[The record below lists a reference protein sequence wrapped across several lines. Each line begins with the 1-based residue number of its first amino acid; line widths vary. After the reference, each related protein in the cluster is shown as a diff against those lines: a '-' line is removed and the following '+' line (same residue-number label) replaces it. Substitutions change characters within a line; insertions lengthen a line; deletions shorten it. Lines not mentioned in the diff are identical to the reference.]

1 MTAPNLMSGNSA
13 YGQTTA
19 TQMMGTTLYTILSNA
34 VGSNSVIKLDTL
46 NIANNT
52 TTAIQ
57 CTINYN
63 TGAAGAGTNLP
74 LIYAAIVPAYGTLTV
89 IDRGTHYYL
98 AEGTSITAAMTGTSN
113 WSVVSASYEVIS

>member
-19 TQMMGTTLYTILSNA
+19 TQLIGTALTTIVSNA
-34 VGSNSVIKLDTL
+34 IGSNSVYKINTL

-57 CTINYN
+57 CTVNYN
-63 TGAAGAGTNLP
+63 TGAAGGGTNLP
-74 LIYAAIVPAYGTLTV
+74 LINAGIVPAYGTLTV
-89 IDRGTHYYL
+89 IDRGTQYYL
-98 AEGTSITAAMTGTSN
+98 AEGSSITASLTATNNWAVISTSF
-113 WSVVSASYEVIS
+113 EVIS